1 MDTKIKMRKILF
13 ILLIVLSFSGKAQDD
28 MMFTLASQSTVDW
41 TIVDM
46 SYASITKNI
55 SAQTGSS
62 TDFFIGNNGTALYVM
77 SSSVIYQYTMSTA
90 WNVSTATYNRSY
102 TFTDGFLTAGEA
114 VWFKS
119 DGTEMYILSTNS
131 NIHEFPLS
139 SEWDLSTVSAY
150 TSYAFYSNS
159 STPRDIWMNSN
170 GTKVYIVGTTVDDI
184 NYFTLSSAWNPG
196 GTPTYQNDMNVT
208 TQDNLPMGIFL
219 SPTGMRLFLVGS
231 TNDRVYQYSTN
242 TPWSMA
248 VLEYDDWSVL
258 ISSYETAP
266 CGLFISPDGTKL
278 YILGTSS
285 DTIHQFTIT
294 AGS

>member
-1 MDTKIKMRKILF
+1 MKKIFLIISLILS
-13 ILLIVLSFSGKAQDD
+13 LSIKAQDD
-28 MMFTLASQSTVDW
+28 MMFVLASQEVEDW

-55 SAQTGSS
+55 SAQTGTSK
-62 TDFFIGNNGTALYVM
+62 DFFIGNNGTALYVM

-119 DGTEMYILSTNS
+119 DGTEMYILSTDS

-139 SEWDLSTVSAY
+139 SGWDLSTVSAY
-150 TSYAFYSNS
+150 TSYSFYSNS
-159 STPRDIWMNSN
+159 STSRDIWMNSD
-170 GTKVYIVGTTVDDI
+170 GTKVYIVGTTADDI
-184 NYFTLSSAWNPG
+184 NYFTLASAWNPG
-196 GTPTYQNDMNVT
+196 GTHTYQNDMNVT
-208 TQDNLPMGIFL
+208 TQDNLPVGIFL

-248 VLEYDDWSVL
+248 VLEYDDWYVS
-258 ISSYETAP
+258 ISSYETTS
-266 CGLFISPDGTKL
+266 CGIFVSPDGKIL
-278 YILGTSS
+278 YLLGTSS
-285 DTIHQFTIT
+285 DTIHQFNL
-294 AGS
+294 